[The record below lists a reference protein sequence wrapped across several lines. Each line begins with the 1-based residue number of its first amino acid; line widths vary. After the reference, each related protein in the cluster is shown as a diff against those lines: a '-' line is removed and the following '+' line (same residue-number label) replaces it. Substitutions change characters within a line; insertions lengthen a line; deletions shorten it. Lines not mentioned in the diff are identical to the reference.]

1 METLT
6 RLPWM
11 AQDSVFERLAQI
23 ADISALTKEERIKYD
38 RSIKQYRDAISVYE
52 GARLEGRA
60 EGRAEGVLSTA
71 RNMKSKGLSTELI
84 MEITDLTAEVIEA
97 L

>member
-1 METLT
+1 METLI

-38 RSIKQYRDAISVYE
+38 KSIS
-52 GARLEGRA
+52 
-60 EGRAEGVLSTA
+60 
-71 RNMKSKGLSTELI
+71 STEI
-84 MEITDLTAEVIEA
+84 PSTYMKEQN
-97 L
+97 